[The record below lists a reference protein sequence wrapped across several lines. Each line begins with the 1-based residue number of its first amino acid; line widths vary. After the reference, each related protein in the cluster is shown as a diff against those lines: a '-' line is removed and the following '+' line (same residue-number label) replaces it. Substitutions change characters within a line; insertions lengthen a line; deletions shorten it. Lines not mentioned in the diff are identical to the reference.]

1 MTSVPQA
8 MEKVSSDT
16 ALNLRYTRLMCLCMF
31 HCAGVWDGLG
41 GALKEWL
48 RKRIVSSLAWD
59 PHSGDPNPISTT
71 SGQVASSDDCF
82 QMWRNFFEVGA
93 KGEAWRQQQR
103 SEKKPISAMH
113 FHWVASADIY
123 RPDKGAVEYD
133 CVEGISSSYQYF
145 MLRQGG
151 VLIRNHSCWCRAC
164 FKVAMGGPGA
174 GRATSGLDADYGVHG
189 CVHATGE
196 FYEWGNKSCRCIRG
210 VDAAGPDERA
220 RGRGEELASQGVIP
234 GQWVLVESYADDD
247 EEMWLG
253 KTVAC
258 FGRNTECMEAITK
271 RCHLDG
277 TRYDAGNYRIGVQ
290 WYERVAGDSGSF
302 LEYTRD
308 DKETSFFC
316 STELRFVDA
325 SVRRLDG
332 GAPPGAGRVTRA
344 ASSSYPNDEEDT
356 EAGVVWRLSAADEA
370 VGLSFCR

>member
-1 MTSVPQA
+1 MILTGIIQLLELAVPAFWLMVLLAIRTAMATVALTYVPAFAGTAMLVDFTILSWIQGAASTSNLPRAFTTSASSSRAWASNQFFMTSVPQA

-16 ALNLRYTRLMCLCMF
+16 ALNFRYTSLMCLCMF

-41 GALKEWL
+41 GTLKEWL

-82 QMWRNFFEVGA
+82 QMWRIFFEVGA

-174 GRATSGLDADYGVHG
+174 GRATSGLDADYGVRVLRVEKQELP
-189 CVHATGE
+189 VHP
-196 FYEWGNKSCRCIRG
+196 RR
-210 VDAAGPDERA
+210 R
-220 RGRGEELASQGVIP
+220 R
-234 GQWVLVESYADDD
+234 
-247 EEMWLG
+247 
-253 KTVAC
+253 
-258 FGRNTECMEAITK
+258 
-271 RCHLDG
+271 
-277 TRYDAGNYRIGVQ
+277 
-290 WYERVAGDSGSF
+290 SG
-302 LEYTRD
+302 
-308 DKETSFFC
+308 
-316 STELRFVDA
+316 A
-325 SVRRLDG
+325 
-332 GAPPGAGRVTRA
+332 
-344 ASSSYPNDEEDT
+344 
-356 EAGVVWRLSAADEA
+356 
-370 VGLSFCR
+370 